1 MRVVLVGPPGAGKGT
16 QARVLQSTLG
26 IPQIS
31 TGDLL
36 REAVRAGT
44 PLGKQAQ
51 TYMDKGE
58 LVPDS
63 VVTGLVAER
72 MQQEDCAK
80 GFLLDGFPRT
90 LAQADAIAVELGRRN
105 QRLDAVLSIVVPRQE
120 LVERLSGRWVCRS
133 CQAMYHER
141 FTPPK
146 TNGVCDVCGGEL
158 YQRSDDTAETVNAR
172 LEVYERSTAPL
183 LSYYRERAVL
193 HDIDGM
199 GAPETIA
206 QRITMTLKSLSP
218 HSAA

>member
-1 MRVVLVGPPGAGKGT
+1 MRVVLLGPPGAGKGT
-16 QARVLQSTLG
+16 QARVLQTTFG

-36 REAVRAGT
+36 RDAVRSGT

-51 TYMDKGE
+51 AYMDRGE

-63 VVTGLVAER
+63 VVTSLVGER
-72 MQQEDCAK
+72 TKQADCAK

-90 LAQADAIAVELGRRN
+90 IAQADAIASELERRSQN
-105 QRLDAVLSIVVPRQE
+105 LDAVISIVVPRQE
-120 LVERLSGRWVCRS
+120 LVERLSGRWICRS

-146 TNGVCDVCGGEL
+146 KNGVCDACGGEL
-158 YQRSDDTAETVNAR
+158 YQRSDDSAETVNAR

-183 LSYYRERAVL
+183 LSYYRERGLL
-193 HDIDGM
+193 HNIDGL
-199 GAPETIA
+199 GTPETIS
-206 QRITMTLKSLSP
+206 QRMITTLKSLSP
-218 HSAA
+218 LPAS

>member
-16 QARVLQSTLG
+16 QARILQTTFS

-36 REAVRAGT
+36 REAVRTGA

-51 TYMDKGE
+51 IYMDKGE

-63 VVTGLVAER
+63 IVTGLVAER
-72 MQQEDCAK
+72 IQQTDCAN

-90 LAQADAIAVELGRRN
+90 IAQADAIASELSRRN
-105 QRLDAVLSIVVPRQE
+105 QRLDAVISIVVSRQE

-141 FTPPK
+141 FTPSK
-146 TNGVCDVCGGEL
+146 KSGVCDACGGQL
-158 YQRSDDTAETVNAR
+158 YQRSDDTVETVNAR
-172 LEVYERSTAPL
+172 LEVYDRSTAPL
-183 LSYYRERAVL
+183 LSYYRERSLL
-193 HDIDGM
+193 HEIDGT
-199 GAPETIA
+199 GSPEA
-206 QRITMTLKSLSP
+206 VSQRVITTLKP
-218 HSAA
+218 PSAHPAS

>member
-16 QARVLQSTLG
+16 QARFLQTTFN

-36 REAVRAGT
+36 RESVQAGT
-44 PLGKQAQ
+44 TLGKQAQ

-58 LVPDS
+58 LVPDT
-63 VVTGLVAER
+63 VVIGLVAER
-72 MQQEDCAK
+72 TQQADCAR

-90 LAQADAIAVELGRRN
+90 IAQADAIASELSCRN
-105 QRLDAVLSIVVPRQE
+105 QRLDAVISIVVPRRE

-146 TNGVCDVCGGEL
+146 KSGVCDACGGQL
-158 YQRSDDTAETVNAR
+158 YQRSDDTVETVNAR

-183 LSYYRERAVL
+183 LAYYCERSLL
-193 HDIDGM
+193 HEIDGT
-199 GAPETIA
+199 GSPEVVS
-206 QRITMTLKSLSP
+206 QRITTTLKTLSSHP
-218 HSAA
+218 AS

>member
-1 MRVVLVGPPGAGKGT
+1 MRVVLIGPPGAGKGT
-16 QARVLQSTLG
+16 QSRILQSTFG

-36 REAVRAGT
+36 REAVRTGT

-51 TYMDKGE
+51 TFMDKGE

-63 VVTGLVAER
+63 IVTNLVAER
-72 MQQEDCAK
+72 MQKPDCAK
-80 GFLLDGFPRT
+80 GFLFDGFPRT
-90 LAQADAIAVELGRRN
+90 IVQADAIAAELGRRN
-105 QRLDAVLSIVVPRQE
+105 QQLDAVISIIVTRQE
-120 LVERLSGRWVCRS
+120 LVERLSGRWICRS

-146 TNGVCDVCGGEL
+146 SSGVCDACGGEL

-172 LEVYERSTAPL
+172 LEVYDRSTAPL
-183 LSYYRERAVL
+183 LSYYRERTLL

-199 GAPETIA
+199 GTPEAIA

>member
-16 QARVLQSTLG
+16 QARVLQSTFG

-36 REAVRAGT
+36 REAVREGT
-44 PLGKQAQ
+44 PLGKQARI
-51 TYMDKGE
+51 YMDKGE

-63 VVTGLVAER
+63 LVTSLLAER
-72 MQQEDCAK
+72 MEKADCEK

-90 LAQADAIAVELGRRN
+90 IVQADAIDAELGRRH
-105 QRLDAVLSIVVPRQE
+105 QQLDAVISIVVTRQE

-141 FTPPK
+141 FTPSK
-146 TNGVCDVCGGEL
+146 RSGVCDACSGEL

-183 LSYYRERAVL
+183 LSYYRDRTL
-193 HDIDGM
+193 LYDIDGM
-199 GAPETIA
+199 GAPEAIA
-206 QRITMTLKSLSP
+206 QRISMTLKSLSP
-218 HSAA
+218 HTAA